1 MMNYV
6 KFHWINK
13 H

>member
-1 MMNYV
+1 MNYV